1 MALLKYFDGTAW
13 KGLDGVAVAS
23 SSRAADAPVSFTVAE
38 LQREVEA
45 LKAEVDTLKAQL
57 AAVLAKVG

>member
-13 KGLDGVAVAS
+13 KGLDGVAVTAS
-23 SSRAADAPVSFTVAE
+23 TRAADAPVSVAE